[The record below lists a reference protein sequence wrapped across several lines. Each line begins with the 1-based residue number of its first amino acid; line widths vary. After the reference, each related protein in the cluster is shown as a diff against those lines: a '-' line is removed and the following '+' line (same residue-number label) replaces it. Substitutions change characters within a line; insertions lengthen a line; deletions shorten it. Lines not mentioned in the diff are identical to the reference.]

1 MIYYGKQ
8 SINEADIKAV
18 VDVLHSDFL
27 TQGPVLERFE
37 KKVAEYCG
45 AKYAVAVTNATSALH
60 IACRAAGLGEGDVLW
75 TSPITFT
82 ASANCGC
89 YCGADVDFVDIDAA
103 TYNMSID
110 ELEKKLQ
117 EAKDNGRLP
126 KVVVPVHLAG
136 QSCDMKRIHELSLE
150 YGFTIL
156 EDASHAIGA
165 DYLGKKVGSCA
176 YSDMAVFSFHPVKI
190 ITTGEG
196 GMVLTNN
203 EELYKK
209 LCLYRSHGI
218 TRDASL
224 MTHDTDGPWY
234 YQQIDLGYNYRMT
247 ELQAALGISQM
258 DRLDE
263 FVNRRRYL
271 VKRYNQLLHD
281 LPVVTPQ
288 VLEGANPS
296 WHLYMVRVD
305 FNKAK
310 LDKVQLFA
318 EMKKRGI
325 VLNLHYIPVHTQ
337 PYYQKLGFKQG
348 DFPKSEKYYEEI
360 FTLPLY
366 YDLTEEQQD
375 DVVAALQHYL
385 K

>member
-8 SINEADIKAV
+8 NVNGADIKAV
-18 VDVLHSDFL
+18 VDVLQSDFL
-27 TQGPVLERFE
+27 TQGPVLEQFE
-37 KKVAEYCG
+37 QKVSQYCG

-60 IACRAAGLGEGDVLW
+60 VACRAVGLGKGDVLW

-82 ASANCGC
+82 ASANCSR
-89 YCGADVDFVDIDAA
+89 YCGADVDFVDIDVA
-103 TYNMSID
+103 TYNMSVD
-110 ELEKKLQ
+110 ELEKKLKK
-117 EAKDNGRLP
+117 AKTNGRLP
-126 KVVVPVHLAG
+126 KIVVPVHLAG
-136 QSCDMKRIHELSLE
+136 QSCDMKRIHELSVE
-150 YGFTIL
+150 YGFTVL

-165 DYLGKKVGSCA
+165 DYLDTKVGSCV

-196 GMVLTNN
+196 GMILTNN
-203 EELYKK
+203 EAFYKK

-218 TRDASL
+218 TRNTEL
-224 MTHDTDGPWY
+224 MTHEADGPWY

-247 ELQAALGISQM
+247 ELQAALGFSQM

-263 FVNRRRYL
+263 FVARRRYL
-271 VKRYNQLLHD
+271 VDRYNELLQD
-281 LPVVTPQ
+281 LPVITPH
-288 VLEGANPS
+288 VLEGTNPS

-305 FNKAK
+305 FSK
-310 LDKVQLFA
+310 LKMDKVQLFA

-337 PYYQKLGFKQG
+337 PYYQGLGFKQG
-348 DFPKSEKYYEEI
+348 DFPQSEKYYEEI

-366 YDLTEEQQD
+366 YGLTDEQQN
-375 DVVAALQHYL
+375 DVVAALRDCL

>member
-8 SINEADIKAV
+8 NINESDIQAV
-18 VDVLHSDFL
+18 VNVLKSDFL
-27 TQGPVLERFE
+27 TQGPVLAQFER
-37 KKVAEYCG
+37 KVADYCG

-60 IACRAAGLGEGDVLW
+60 IACKAAGLGHGDSLW

-82 ASANCGC
+82 ASANCGR
-89 YCGADVDFVDIDAA
+89 YCGANVDFVDIEKA
-103 TYNMSID
+103 TYNMSPAS
-110 ELEKKLQ
+110 LEQKLKK
-117 EAKDNGRLP
+117 AKAAGKLP

-136 QSCDMKRIHELSLE
+136 QSCDMQAIHKLSQE
-150 YGFTIL
+150 YGFTVL

-165 DYLGKKVGSCA
+165 DYLDTKVGSCA

-203 EELYKK
+203 EDLYKK

-218 TRDASL
+218 TRDAEL
-224 MTHDTDGPWY
+224 MTHEADGPWY
-234 YQQIDLGYNYRMT
+234 YQQVDLGYNYRMT
-247 ELQAALGISQM
+247 ELQAALGYSQM

-263 FVNRRRYL
+263 FVARRRQL
-271 VKRYNQLLHD
+271 VARYDELLKN
-281 LPVVTPQ
+281 LPVITPH
-288 VLEGANPS
+288 VLNSANPS
-296 WHLYMVRVD
+296 WHLYMVWAD
-305 FNKAK
+305 FSK
-310 LDKVQLFA
+310 LSIDKVQLFA

-337 PYYQKLGFKQG
+337 PYYQALGFKQG
-348 DFPKSEKYYEEI
+348 DFPVSETYYEGI

-366 YDLTEEQQD
+366 YSLTEKQQD
-375 DVVAALQHYL
+375 EVVAALKEVL

>member
-8 SINEADIKAV
+8 NINESDIQAV
-18 VDVLHSDFL
+18 VDVLKSDFL
-27 TQGPVLERFE
+27 TQGPVLEQFE
-37 KKVAEYCG
+37 RKVADYCG

-60 IACRAAGLGEGDVLW
+60 IACRAAGLGHGDSLW

-82 ASANCGC
+82 ASANCGR

-103 TYNMSID
+103 TYNMSVG
-110 ELEKKLQ
+110 ELEKKLKK
-117 EAKDNGRLP
+117 AKSNGRLP

-136 QSCDMKRIHELSLE
+136 QSCDMKRIHELSVE
-150 YGFTIL
+150 YGFTVL

-165 DYLGKKVGSCA
+165 DYLDTKVGSCV

-196 GMVLTNN
+196 GMILTNN
-203 EELYKK
+203 EALYKK

-218 TRDASL
+218 TRDAEL
-224 MTHDTDGPWY
+224 MTCEADGPWY
-234 YQQIDLGYNYRMT
+234 YQQLYLGYNYRMT
-247 ELQAALGISQM
+247 ELQAALGFSQM

-263 FVNRRRYL
+263 FVARRRYL
-271 VKRYNQLLHD
+271 VDRYNELLKD
-281 LPVVTPQ
+281 LPVVTPH
-288 VLEGANPS
+288 VLDGTAPS

-305 FNKAK
+305 FRK
-310 LDKVQLFA
+310 LKMDKVQLFA

-337 PYYQKLGFKQG
+337 PYYQGLGFKQG
-348 DFPKSEKYYEEI
+348 DFPQSEKYYEEI

-366 YDLTEEQQD
+366 YGLTEEQQD
-375 DVVAALQHYL
+375 DVVAALRDCL

>member
-18 VDVLHSDFL
+18 VDVLQSDFL

-60 IACRAAGLGEGDVLW
+60 IACRAAGLGKGDVLW

-82 ASANCGC
+82 ASANCGR

-103 TYNMSID
+103 TYNMSVD
-110 ELEKKLQ
+110 ELSNKLQ
-117 EAKDNGRLP
+117 ESKAAGRLP

-136 QSCDMKRIHELSLE
+136 QSCDMKRIHELSIE
-150 YGFTIL
+150 YGFTVL

-165 DYLGKKVGSCA
+165 DYLDTRVGSCA

-203 EELYKK
+203 EDLYKK

-224 MTHDTDGPWY
+224 MTHEPDGPWY

-247 ELQAALGISQM
+247 EIQAALGFSQM

-263 FVNRRRYL
+263 FVDRRRYL
-271 VKRYNQLLHD
+271 VNRYNELLQD
-281 LPVVTPQ
+281 LPVVIPQ

-305 FNKAK
+305 FSKAK
-310 LDKVQLFA
+310 QDKVQFFA

-366 YDLTEEQQD
+366 YALTEEQQD
-375 DVVAALQHYL
+375 DVVAALWDCL

>member
-8 SINEADIKAV
+8 NVNGADIKAV
-18 VDVLHSDFL
+18 VDVLQSDFL
-27 TQGPVLERFE
+27 TQGPVLEQFE
-37 KKVAEYCG
+37 QKVAQYCG

-60 IACRAAGLGEGDVLW
+60 IACRAAGLGKEDVLW

-82 ASANCGC
+82 ASANCGR

-103 TYNMSID
+103 TYNMSVD
-110 ELEKKLQ
+110 ELEKKLKK
-117 EAKDNGRLP
+117 AKSNGRLP
-126 KVVVPVHLAG
+126 KLVVPVHLAG
-136 QSCDMKRIHELSLE
+136 QSCDMKRIHELSVE
-150 YGFTIL
+150 YGFTVL

-165 DYLGKKVGSCA
+165 DYLDTKVGSCV

-196 GMVLTNN
+196 GMILTNN
-203 EELYKK
+203 EALYKK

-218 TRDASL
+218 TRDAEL
-224 MTHDTDGPWY
+224 MTCEADGPWY
-234 YQQIDLGYNYRMT
+234 YQQLYLGYNYRMT
-247 ELQAALGISQM
+247 ELQAALGFSQM

-263 FVNRRRYL
+263 FVARRRYL
-271 VKRYNQLLHD
+271 VDRYNELLQD
-281 LPVVTPQ
+281 LPVITPH
-288 VLEGANPS
+288 VLEGTNPS

-305 FNKAK
+305 FSK
-310 LDKVQLFA
+310 LKMDKVQLFS

-337 PYYQKLGFKQG
+337 PYYQGLGFKQG
-348 DFPKSEKYYEEI
+348 DFPQSEKYYEEI

-366 YDLTEEQQD
+366 YGLTDEQQD
-375 DVVAALQHYL
+375 DVVAALRDCL

>member
-18 VDVLHSDFL
+18 VDVLQSDYL

-82 ASANCGC
+82 ASANCGR

-156 EDASHAIGA
+156 EDASHAIGG
-165 DYLGKKVGSCA
+165 DYLGTKVGSCA

-203 EELYKK
+203 EDLYKK

-224 MTHDTDGPWY
+224 MTHEADGPWY

-310 LDKVQLFA
+310 LDKVQFFA

-337 PYYQKLGFKQG
+337 PYYKKLGFKQG

-375 DVVAALQHYL
+375 DVVVALQHYL

>member
-18 VDVLHSDFL
+18 VDVLQSDFL

-82 ASANCGC
+82 ASANCGR

-247 ELQAALGISQM
+247 ELQAALGVSQM

-271 VKRYNQLLHD
+271 VKRYNQLLQD

-305 FNKAK
+305 FSKAK
-310 LDKVQLFA
+310 VDKVPFFA

-348 DFPKSEKYYEEI
+348 DFPKSEEYYEEV

-375 DVVAALQHYL
+375 DVVTALQHCL